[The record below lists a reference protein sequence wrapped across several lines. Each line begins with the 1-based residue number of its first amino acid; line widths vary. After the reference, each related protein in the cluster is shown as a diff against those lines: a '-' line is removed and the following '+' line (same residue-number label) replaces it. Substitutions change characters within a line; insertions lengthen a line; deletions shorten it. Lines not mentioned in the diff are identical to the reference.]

1 MQYIFLVISVSY
13 TLCKCVRHRPYIP
26 LYRHQLFSYK
36 LTLRLIQGW
45 GLFITTEYT
54 FCDSAS
60 TNNIIIIFWSGCFFS
75 NQIIKPITD
84 DRNGYPY
91 IPAILCDIYRQK
103 FDIAEMTAKS
113 ISEMTAKSISFKQEY
128 KYHAYI
134 SKIKRS
140 KVVNNNKVIFWL
152 FSYVYIVVQ
161 KPLVWKGIFFVCR
174 A

>member
-13 TLCKCVRHRPYIP
+13 TLCKCVCHRPYIP

-36 LTLRLIQGW
+36 LTLRLIQRW

-84 DRNGYPY
+84 DRNGCPY
-91 IPAILCDIYRQK
+91 IPAILCDIFHQK
-103 FDIAEMTAKS
+103 FDIAEMTEKS

-140 KVVNNNKVIFWL
+140 KVVNNKVIFL
-152 FSYVYIVVQ
+152 TV
-161 KPLVWKGIFFVCR
+161 
-174 A
+174 